1 MYEYLKEEF
10 EKLSEEEK
18 NALMIY
24 KSRLG
29 LAINDMNRID
39 EIYYF
44 YKDIINDPKNI
55 FLKMSV
61 FKDIDFSNVISFSE
75 SLDHIYEIV
84 KKATSKIV
92 LKEDLTVYR
101 MVSIKDD
108 EELKDISKGT
118 VISTSINIDTCS
130 KFLINEE
137 GYKHYLYQINLEK
150 GSKVGICPY
159 SILYNRGDNTVTL
172 SKNSDQEEIIINKY
186 NYNFENKDVHEVSL
200 DNGIVLNIISYD
212 SKNKE
217 LNSLQR

>member
-84 KKATSKIV
+84 KKATSKII

-130 KFLINEE
+130 KFLINKE

-217 LNSLQR
+217 LNILQR

>member
-84 KKATSKIV
+84 KKATSKII

-130 KFLINEE
+130 KFLINKE

>member
-29 LAINDMNRID
+29 LAINDMNRINK
-39 EIYYF
+39 IYYF

-84 KKATSKIV
+84 KKATSKII

-130 KFLINEE
+130 KFLINKE

-217 LNSLQR
+217 LNILQR

>member
-84 KKATSKIV
+84 KKATSKII

-186 NYNFENKDVHEVSL
+186 NYSFENKDVHEVSL

>member
-84 KKATSKIV
+84 KKATSKII

-217 LNSLQR
+217 LNILQR